1 MLKRVRSHILLLI
14 LLLAMA
20 ASVFYIIGRI
30 VLWMQ
35 APIADWQKALAAVLL
50 LAEAFIVTHAVGY
63 FLNIFH
69 VLKNQALLEVDPS
82 QQELTSAPVVAIVV
96 PSYHEPIEILA
107 STLTC
112 LRNLTY
118 VNKQLFLLDDS
129 RYDRKDIGAEALA
142 AYRAAVDELCQEA
155 GVNIFRHHWHGA
167 KAGVVNDFLRWNRGE
182 PVQGV
187 SVRMFQDPMLA
198 GRASYIMIFD
208 AEQNPLPDSLE
219 PLVAIAEREPAL
231 AFIQTPQYYT
241 NFQSN
246 RVARAAGLMQV
257 FFYEYISEGK
267 GTQNTMFCCGSNVL
281 FREEALWRVG
291 GLDETSV
298 TEDFAT
304 SIKLHLAGW
313 SSLYY
318 PRIVAFAQGPVD
330 LGGFFT
336 QQFRWARGTTGLLPT
351 IVFEFLKNPFRLPI
365 VKWWEYF
372 LSATHYLVGLVFLTT
387 AVCPGLYIFLDQPTY
402 FSTADFYLCFYL
414 PYTVMTALAFILS
427 LRLRKYR
434 LVDIFAGILLIP
446 ITFPVYISA
455 VCAAVVGHRTSFGV
469 TSKGP
474 SRSLPLIALWP
485 QLLLWLFCG
494 GGFFWGVHRV
504 FYEEQPFWALF
515 ANSLWCGYFFV
526 ILSSVFYFN
535 WPEE

>member
-1 MLKRVRSHILLLI
+1 M
-14 LLLAMA
+14 
-20 ASVFYIIGRI
+20 
-30 VLWMQ
+30 VLWLQ
-35 APIADWQKALAAVLL
+35 APIADWQKALAAGLL
-50 LAEAFIVTHAVGY
+50 VAEGFIVIHSIGY

-69 VLKNQALLEVDPS
+69 VLKNRRDDTLDRPDRASTDGPI
-82 QQELTSAPVVAIVV
+82 VAIVV
-96 PSYHEPIEILA
+96 PSYHEPLEVLTK
-107 STLTC
+107 TLTC

-129 RYDRKDIGAEALA
+129 RYDRTDLSSEELSKYREAI
-142 AYRAAVDELCQEA
+142 DELCQEA

-182 PVQGV
+182 LIQGV
-187 SVRMFQDPMLA
+187 SVRMFQDPMLS
-198 GRASYIMIFD
+198 GRASYVVIFD

-219 PLVAIAEREPAL
+219 PLVALAERNPAL
-231 AFIQTPQYYT
+231 AFVQTPQYYT

-267 GTQNTMFCCGSNVL
+267 STQNTMFCCGSNVL
-281 FREEALWRVG
+281 FREEALWSVG
-291 GLDETSV
+291 GLDESSV

-351 IVFEFLKNPFRLPI
+351 ILIEFLKNPLRLPF

-372 LSATHYLVGLVFLTT
+372 LSATHYMVGIVFLAT
-387 AVCPGLYIFLDQPTY
+387 ALCPGLYIFLDQPTY

-414 PYTVMTALAFILS
+414 PYTFLTALAFVMS
-427 LRLRKYR
+427 LRMRKYR
-434 LVDIFAGILLIP
+434 LVDIFSGILLIP
-446 ITFPVYISA
+446 ITFPVYIRA
-455 VCAAVVGHRTSFGV
+455 VCAALTGRRSSFGV

-474 SRSLPLIALWP
+474 SQSLPLIALWP
-485 QLLLWLFCG
+485 QLLLWIFCG
-494 GGFFWGVHRV
+494 AGFFWGMHRLY
-504 FYEEQPFWALF
+504 FEEQPFWALL
-515 ANSLWCGYFFV
+515 ANSMWCAYFFV
-526 ILSSVFYFN
+526 VLSSVFYFN
-535 WPEE
+535 WPEEG